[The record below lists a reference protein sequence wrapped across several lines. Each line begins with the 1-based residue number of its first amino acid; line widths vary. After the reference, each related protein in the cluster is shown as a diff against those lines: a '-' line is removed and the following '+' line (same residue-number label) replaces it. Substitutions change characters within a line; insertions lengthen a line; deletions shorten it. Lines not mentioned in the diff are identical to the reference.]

1 LFQRLLLVADAEDSN
16 LIKRIQNSSDKVEK
30 SVKNHI
36 LEKHHFW
43 LETEEGLIMWKNRV
57 YVPKDDE
64 LREDIIRLHH
74 DPPII
79 GHPGVKR
86 TEELIVRN
94 YWWPYISKDIKLYV
108 SGCDACQRAK
118 PNRQK
123 LAAPLHP
130 NETPTRPWEIISWDL
145 IGPLPLSN
153 NCDAILVIVDR
164 LTKRM
169 ILEATNMELT
179 SEGVARVLRDR
190 VFRDHGLP
198 SKIICDRDPRFV
210 SKFMKEFF
218 RLVGIEGNPS
228 TAYHPQ
234 TDGQT
239 ERVNQEIEQYLRIF
253 VNYKQTDWADWMSLA
268 EFAYNDKINS
278 ATGFSPFFLDYG
290 QHPWKGIEPR
300 QLGRN
305 DSALDFA
312 DKMAKIRQDAISS
325 LDHAANIMKRY
336 YDKKRGKAV
345 NYKVG
350 DLVWLDAGNLTTM
363 RPSKKLDY
371 KRQGPFPVL
380 EVYSNGR
387 YKLQLPCQWRKHP
400 VFNESVLLPYRPS
413 LFPSQKGEPP
423 PPPELVDDELEYEAE
438 KILDSRLSRGK
449 LQYLVKWRGYPN
461 EENTWEPE
469 DNLKH
474 SPNLLDEFHHEN
486 PSAPRRLDP
495 SICIRFTSLTQ
506 STDSAPL
513 QQCWWEGKLAGK
525 QSRLSHGDMT
535 LMGG

>member
-1 LFQRLLLVADAEDSN
+1 
-16 LIKRIQNSSDKVEK
+16 
-30 SVKNHI
+30 
-36 LEKHHFW
+36 
-43 LETEEGLIMWKNRV
+43 
-57 YVPKDDE
+57 
-64 LREDIIRLHH
+64 
-74 DPPII
+74 
-79 GHPGVKR
+79 
-86 TEELIVRN
+86 
-94 YWWPYISKDIKLYV
+94 
-108 SGCDACQRAK
+108 
-118 PNRQK
+118 
-123 LAAPLHP
+123 
-130 NETPTRPWEIISWDL
+130 
-145 IGPLPLSN
+145 
-153 NCDAILVIVDR
+153 
-164 LTKRM
+164 
-169 ILEATNMELT
+169 
-179 SEGVARVLRDR
+179 
-190 VFRDHGLP
+190 
-198 SKIICDRDPRFV
+198 
-210 SKFMKEFF
+210 
-218 RLVGIEGNPS
+218 
-228 TAYHPQ
+228 
-234 TDGQT
+234 
-239 ERVNQEIEQYLRIF
+239 
-253 VNYKQTDWADWMSLA
+253 
-268 EFAYNDKINS
+268 
-278 ATGFSPFFLDYG
+278 
-290 QHPWKGIEPR
+290 
-300 QLGRN
+300 
-305 DSALDFA
+305 
-312 DKMAKIRQDAISS
+312 
-325 LDHAANIMKRY
+325 MKRY

-387 YKLQLPCQWRKHP
+387 YKLQLPRQWRKHP

-474 SPNLLDEFHHEN
+474 SPNLLDEFHHKN